1 MPSLLVLIS
10 LVALCVASLSSFEF
24 DSSSAVRVP
33 DHDAQF
39 QSDTTTRSHRDHE
52 DSHRDRAQRR
62 HDKAVVNREER
73 HEDKKESNRSDD
85 DDDDLSFSGVN
96 FHKRHHLGRLQN
108 RIDRHIEDRIQEA
121 LSDATV
127 TLTQSKPYQLRCG
140 RNATLGADSVNDT
153 AAARVVGPLLL
164 IGKTSLTDVTSD
176 SFDGN
181 NDGRLDVLEARD
193 FWENGVQTAANQAVL
208 IDKFVLAIRNRAT
221 VNGGSIDLRS
231 IVRTGR
237 HVVTKKHKST
247 PGNFFTFSATTVLIT
262 PCFPLTTEPNY
273 NVDVYASGLRS
284 NVFNHTL
291 LYANIPATDVYTV
304 TNGVATFNDGGNTI
318 DLIRR
323 TGSAAGTVEGHCLLQ
338 VCTQH
343 AYFQ

>member
-1 MPSLLVLIS
+1 VLIS

-24 DSSSAVRVP
+24 DSTSSARVP
-33 DHDAQF
+33 DHDSQF
-39 QSDTTTRSHRDHE
+39 VSSSSNEHE

-62 HDKAVVNREER
+62 HDKAVANREER
-73 HEDKKESNRSDD
+73 HEDKKDHDRSHD

-108 RIDRHIEDRIQEA
+108 RIDRNIEDQILSA
-121 LSDATV
+121 LSDAQEK
-127 TLTQSKPYQLRCG
+127 LPHTQSRPYQLRCG
-140 RNATLGADSVNDT
+140 RNATDGANSVNDT

-164 IGKTSLTDVTSD
+164 VGKTSTADVTTD

-193 FWENGVQTAANQAVL
+193 NWENGVQTAANQAVL
-208 IDKFVLAIRNRAT
+208 IDKFVLAIRNRAQ

-247 PGNFFTFSATTVLIT
+247 PGNFFSFSATTVLIT
-262 PCFPLTTEPNY
+262 PCFPLTNEPNY

-291 LYANIPATDVYTV
+291 LYANIPASDVL
-304 TNGVATFNDGGNTI
+304 NGDGSFNDGGQTI
-318 DLIRR
+318 NLARR
-323 TGSAAGTVEGHCLLQ
+323 TGSAAGTVEGHCILQ
-338 VCTQH
+338 PCSQH
-343 AYFQ
+343 GYFQ